1 MVPLLAELVQT
12 LPEDNPIS
20 WHCRDETDFAIKLLL
35 VGDDHCVLSL
45 DEGLIV
51 LDGFVFLT
59 FFLQLL
65 ILRRELC
72 TY

>member
-1 MVPLLAELVQT
+1 MVPLLAELMQT

-20 WHCRDETDFAIKLLL
+20 WHCRDVTDFAIKLLL